1 MKSKPQ
7 VNGSVTLNGVV
18 GNIPRELPAQEDR
31 GAAETLAPDADA
43 TKNGTQYSAP
53 AMEQATVDL
62 VAIPVDGNAMTQFGA
77 ADQTKQAEIEVD
89 PSATID
95 VPSGVLDGLLSG
107 SAVSSQ
113 KVSRSNKESG
123 LKVVPSTIGSMIGK
137 DRKSVV

>member
-62 VAIPVDGNAMTQFGA
+62 VAIPVPNSLPICA
-77 ADQTKQAEIEVD
+77 ATSAVSPFWPG
-89 PSATID
+89 PSATWN
-95 VPSGVLDGLLSG
+95 V
-107 SAVSSQ
+107 
-113 KVSRSNKESG
+113 
-123 LKVVPSTIGSMIGK
+123 
-137 DRKSVV
+137 